1 MKLSLL
7 ITTTLLGVLSL
18 SACSGGGNGGTGG
31 NDDDTATHTP
41 PPPNA
46 PAATIEPDNYVLFES
61 GQVRPLAFSSDGT
74 QIFVA
79 NTPAGQL
86 DIVGLEGDQLQLTN
100 SVSVGLEPVAVAARD
115 DSEVWVVNH
124 LSDSVSIVDVGM
136 RPHVRQTL
144 LVGDEPRDIVF
155 AGEAHNLA
163 FITAAYRGQNHPDF
177 DPEDLTQPGLGRAD
191 VWVYDSNNLDNT
203 DVNGGPL
210 AILNLFTDSLRA
222 LSALP
227 DGSRVYAA
235 SFMSGNRTTTLDAS
249 VVTGNKPEP
258 RTNMDG
264 IRAPNTGLIVRQ
276 TDSRW
281 LDEDGVDWSA
291 QVNFDLPDYDVFEID
306 ASTAVPELR
315 RQVSGVGTGLFNM
328 VVNPARAELYVS
340 NLESRNEV
348 RFEGPGANATTV
360 RGHIADTRISVV
372 TNSSVRH
379 VEMNPHVDFSRP
391 EGAAVPAA
399 ESQKSLSQIT
409 AMALS
414 VDGNTLYAAAFGSNK
429 IAFID
434 TAELNQA
441 GFTPDA
447 ADHLLLPGGGPSG
460 LALSPDGKLLVAY
473 TRFDNSLVVIDTQ
486 ERRIVSTLALYNPEP
501 EEVVNGRKFLYDA
514 SLTSANGVNAC
525 ASCHWFGDNDAL
537 AWDLGNPDA
546 SMQRN
551 TNPFVDNSP
560 IMTSQFH
567 PMKGP
572 MTTQTLRGIAD
583 SGPQHWRGDRT
594 GENPASVNGST
605 ESVAAA
611 AFKEFNPAFVGLV
624 GREEELSEEQ
634 MQQFTD
640 FALALTPPPNP
651 IRNLDNS
658 LTPEQQAGRDIYF
671 DINSITG
678 IGSCNHCHELDP
690 AAKKFGSGGKMSFE
704 GGRIAEDFKV
714 PHLRNAYAKVGM
726 FGGSSPNRETP
737 TNPSNPI
744 DPPIDE
750 PCEVVCIASQECELQ
765 PVPLSV
771 TPSPCGPCEELLQ
784 CLDVEADDGFM
795 GDQVRGFG
803 FLHDGAID
811 TLDTFFKDPVFNFP
825 APVEENRANV
835 IRFTMVMDSNLLPI
849 VGQQVTVRGDSPWT
863 FERLTLLEE
872 SALANSPRPQC
883 QLLGAGVV
891 EGERRVLRMTGAN
904 SYEDAEGVAYTGTE
918 LRESARTAGQELT
931 FTCYPPG

>member
-1 MKLSLL
+1 MNTRFLL
-7 ITTTLLGVLSL
+7 ATALFGALSL
-18 SACSGGGNGGTGG
+18 SACSGGGNGDNASDDGT
-31 NDDDTATHTP
+31 TP
-41 PPPNA
+41 APPA
-46 PAATIEPDNYVLFES
+46 PPTDPSTTITPDNYVLFES

-86 DIVGLEGDQLQLTN
+86 DIVGLEGDQLQLID

-124 LSDSVSIVDVGM
+124 LSDSVSIVDVGAQ
-136 RPHVRQTL
+136 PHVRQTL

-155 AGEAHNLA
+155 AGEEHNLA
-163 FITAAYRGQNHPDF
+163 FITAAYRGQNHPTF
-177 DPEDLTQPGLGRAD
+177 DPEHLTAPGLGRAD
-191 VWVYDSNNLDNT
+191 VWVYDSDNLVNT

-210 AILNLFTDSLRA
+210 TILNLFTDSLRSLA
-222 LSALP
+222 ALP

-235 SFMSGNRTTTLDAS
+235 SFMSGNQTTTVDAS
-249 VVTGNKPEP
+249 VVIGNKPEP
-258 RTNMDG
+258 QRNRDG
-264 IRAPNTGLIVRQ
+264 IQAPNTGLIVQ
-276 TDSRW
+276 QSDGRW
-281 LDEDGVDWSA
+281 LDEDGVDWSP
-291 QVNFDLPDYDVFEID
+291 QVNFNLPDYDVFEID
-306 ASTAVPELR
+306 TSTALPELR
-315 RQVSGVGTGLFNM
+315 RQVSGVGTGLFNI
-328 VVNPARAELYVS
+328 VVNATRGELYVS
-340 NLESRNEV
+340 NLEARNQV
-348 RFEGPGANATTV
+348 RFEGPGLNASTV

-372 TNSSVRH
+372 TNDGVSH
-379 VEMNPHVDFSRP
+379 VDMNPHVDFSRP

-399 ESQKSLSQIT
+399 EAQKSLSQIT
-409 AMALS
+409 AMVLS
-414 VDGNTLYAAAFGSNK
+414 ADGNTLYAAALGSNK

-434 TAELNQA
+434 TVELNQA

-460 LALSPDGKLLVAY
+460 LALSPDGKWLVVY
-473 TRFDNSLVVIDTQ
+473 TRYDNSLVVVDTQ

-501 EEVVNGRKFLYDA
+501 QEIVNGRKFLYDA
-514 SLTSANGVNAC
+514 ALTSANGVNAC
-525 ASCHWFGDNDAL
+525 SSCHWFADNDAL

-594 GENPASVNGST
+594 GENPASVNGAT

-624 GREEELSEEQ
+624 GRHEELSEEE

-671 DINSITG
+671 DVGNITG

-714 PHLRNAYAKVGM
+714 PHLRNAYAKIGM
-726 FGGSSPNRETP
+726 FGGSSPNAVPP
-737 TNPSNPI
+737 TNPPI
-744 DPPIDE
+744 PTDPPIDE
-750 PCEVVCIASQECELQ
+750 PCELICVAVQECELQ
-765 PVPLSV
+765 LVSQ
-771 TPSPCGPCEELLQ
+771 TTTTGPCGPCEEAVQ
-784 CLDVEADDGFM
+784 CLDAEVDENFM

-825 APVEENRANV
+825 RPADESRANV
-835 IRFTMVMDSNLLPI
+835 VRFTLVMDSNLLPI
-849 VGQQVTVRGDSPWT
+849 VGQQVTLRGDSPWT
-863 FERLTLLEE
+863 FERLALLEE

-883 QLLGAGVV
+883 QLLGAGVID
-891 EGERRVLRMTGAN
+891 GERKVLRLTGAN
-904 SYEDAEGVAYTGTE
+904 SYEDSQGVAYTGTA
-918 LRESARTAGQELT
+918 LRESARAAGQELT
-931 FTCYPPG
+931 FTCYPPA